1 MDVHNLI
8 PSMDN
13 THYYISRI
21 SDFLQENP
29 DGLTISE
36 ISNGLS
42 MSRNTIG
49 KYIEMMFLSGIV
61 DVRTVGKAKIFFL
74 SKRIPVTT
82 LLNYLSPAVIQTDD
96 RYLIQNANL
105 SAADFLE
112 TDLSHL
118 KGRNILDLLTIQG
131 LKQDLKVR
139 ILSPD
144 RPPVFASELELI
156 RSEKKRFVWLTVA
169 DVVMYD
175 GAGGHYFV
183 IEDVHDWKEAE
194 ESKRRYY
201 ALFHAL
207 AAETD
212 ERVFVMTPELVFTYV
227 NPRFG
232 QAFDRDPQSFI
243 GESRLDICDKHA
255 KPLIQEA
262 ARYVCSKGEPYRTLF
277 SIQERDQVRWFDE
290 RLFPILDTKGEVREI
305 IGFSRDITGFQEGGS
320 APVLLTSLMDLL
332 HEAVITTTPAGKVLS
347 WNRGA
352 ELMTGYPRD
361 ELIGS
366 TALSIITP
374 DLNAGRDVVH
384 ETCYGEEI
392 RDLKAVIRA
401 RGGRKK
407 RVLLSTSRLS
417 FQDNIVS
424 GVCIVIREH

>member
-243 GESRLDICDKHA
+243 GENRLNICDKHA

-262 ARYVCSKGEPYRTLF
+262 ARYVCSRGEPYRTLF

-290 RLFPILDTKGEVREI
+290 RLFPVSDTKG
-305 IGFSRDITGFQEGGS
+305 
-320 APVLLTSLMDLL
+320 
-332 HEAVITTTPAGKVLS
+332 
-347 WNRGA
+347 
-352 ELMTGYPRD
+352 
-361 ELIGS
+361 
-366 TALSIITP
+366 
-374 DLNAGRDVVH
+374 
-384 ETCYGEEI
+384 
-392 RDLKAVIRA
+392 
-401 RGGRKK
+401 
-407 RVLLSTSRLS
+407 
-417 FQDNIVS
+417 
-424 GVCIVIREH
+424 